1 MQLGSAVSG
10 CAPCKLPAGRTFCCC
25 CTARTAALQL
35 RLVVGPAAGRAL
47 NSTARRVPATFLG
60 GRHATGDYCAQYY
73 PFRRQASDICSS
85 GHGAQQ
91 ATFCTLM
98 DAPLTFRCH
107 IKLLY
112 QHRPPAWQV
121 GAGAMRQLLVPV
133 GAAGGVG
140 ARAGSPLSS
149 AGSLLPRSLPSPQ
162 WRLPRSP
169 GAATACRC
177 NAHCTCC
184 TQTLLCLFFL
194 LGCYVPLARLPA
206 FVNH

>member
-35 RLVVGPAAGRAL
+35 RPVVGPAAGRAL
-47 NSTARRVPATFLG
+47 NSTAHRVPATFLG

-98 DAPLTFRCH
+98 DAPLT
-107 IKLLY
+107 LQMPY
-112 QHRPPAWQV
+112 QISRGSNYYINIDHLHGRSVQGQCGSCRSRWGRQGGWERGWGVPSAALEAYCLARYRRHSGGCRAHLGQRRR
-121 GAGAMRQLLVPV
+121 AGAMRIAP
-133 GAAGGVG
+133 AA
-140 ARAGSPLSS
+140 RK
-149 AGSLLPRSLPSPQ
+149 
-162 WRLPRSP
+162 
-169 GAATACRC
+169 RC
-177 NAHCTCC
+177 CVC
-184 TQTLLCLFFL
+184 FF
-194 LGCYVPLARLPA
+194 C
-206 FVNH
+206 